1 MKTQLYKYDGTPLFE
16 VIVDGTSTQDWS
28 LMSDNKLSV
37 SFELEECVVL
47 TAGCYIDFDDAR
59 FYLLNEYK
67 PTMICSSV
75 WKYDLT
81 LGDAASWLSITL
93 ALKTIDGENTP
104 LFKYTAP
111 AAEHA
116 AIIVANLNRRMGT
129 DQWKVGSVISTEN
142 IAIDYSGK
150 YCSDV
155 LQEIVDA
162 KNTEWWIDGMTLNIG
177 RAEFGESVTLGYM
190 NGVLGDIVCD
200 TAGDM
205 RSYAYLFP
213 IGSTRN
219 IDPTKYGHDRL
230 QLPSGLKSVPINPE
244 QGVAELVEEAAFA
257 HIYPRYEGTVSAVRY
272 TTAKNEDDT
281 SFLIYY
287 IKDIAIPFNP
297 NEFEIPGLVKHIT
310 FQSGELMG
318 QEFEV
323 NYSADS
329 NEFELITRWTGDIQL
344 PGGVLVPA
352 VGDKYVVWNIS
363 MPDVYYTIASHE
375 LLDAARAYAADA
387 IKDVSVYK
395 VKLDYIDVQER
406 GLKLRPGQRVRLQSD
421 EYFASGY
428 YDSRI
433 TRITRNITYPDEL
446 SVDISAVR
454 VVGTLSRLQASIQK
468 TENVVAQFSGQLPA
482 IIKSNDDTSAND
494 SSVYTSAKSEKEFLN
509 KRKGGRVAAPVT
521 FDEVTE
527 FLEGLVAHKYIKIG
541 NGYLKY
547 NDELGVWEMVGDL
560 VVTGAVTMF
569 GSLSGFTPSTV
580 TEAVE
585 VDGTTI
591 VKTRNSQGQWQLTA
605 IGGGGSGGSGGGLT
619 AAEVNALIEAA
630 LVPYALKTAIPTD
643 NNQLSNSAGYITA
656 SALTGYASEQW
667 VSNQGYAKQSSLD
680 GVDNRLKSVETFFAT
695 SDTDNLV
702 NKWAE
707 IVAFLNAT
715 EGDTLDNILKTKAN
729 QSALDDAV
737 ASLTTEIGKKWTQ
750 NDAKIANWDSAYGWG
765 NHANAGYAA
774 KTYVDG
780 ELAKYVKLSTAQD
793 ISAQHNFVNGL
804 KIGGLGITKSQ
815 DDVIYVDANLVVR
828 GAVTMFGSGATIA
841 PSIWASIPFDDTMEW
856 NGSEWSVVGGGS
868 GSVNEATVNN
878 LIYEYLTKNSYA
890 KISDISSALTGYATQ
905 TWVEGKKYLTGIT
918 SSMVTTALGYT
929 PYNSANFTKANIK
942 STLGISDWA
951 LAATKPSYTAAEV
964 GALSLNGGTISGN
977 LSLKETNSIILRPSL
992 STHYSGIG
1000 YDTKGDE
1007 CIAIWAKNAAT
1018 RLRWHAGINLVEGV
1032 TINSMMGITPDF
1044 EISKASGI
1052 AEGYIGGHAIIHSGN
1067 IGSYNAGSATKLAT
1081 PRTIWGQSFDGTGNV
1096 SGLLTDV
1103 DGIRGSTTNGGYI
1116 GDRNKGLGATD
1127 GGSMIY
1133 NYSSSPITF
1142 HIAGFE
1148 YMRITNGGNVAIG
1161 GTTADAKL
1169 HVHGDAR
1176 IGGMLNITS
1185 NNTPAIVLTD
1195 SSRQESSIAFKG
1207 TGGNEWYVGKG
1218 VGDIND
1224 FFGIYNAYKGNAL
1237 VIDNN
1242 SDVTIYGNL
1251 LTTGNI
1257 EGGIFGLRNS
1267 NPDNPLLRLTVGN
1280 QNYYVQ
1286 ATSDG
1291 IYLGPTSTLSLK
1303 VDANGNT
1310 TINGYL
1316 LATGAITMFSQ
1327 LSMKNVINYDGLSLA
1342 QLSQIKPAR
1351 FTWKDGRDN
1360 RIHVG
1365 GIADY
1370 IQPIIPEVVY
1380 ETTDK
1385 ELTVDYGSA
1394 AFYIGTSLI
1403 KPVVE
1408 LWEVKDKQQQEIE
1421 SLKKRV
1427 EYLENENRQFRAS

>member
-16 VIVDGTSTQDWS
+16 VIIDDTSTQDWS

-47 TAGCYIDFDDAR
+47 TAGCYIDFDGTR

-116 AIIVANLNRRMGT
+116 AIIVANLNRRMDT

-272 TTAKNEDDT
+272 TTAKNEDGT

-287 IKDIAIPFNP
+287 IKDTAIPFNP
-297 NEFEIPGLVKHIT
+297 NEFGIPGLVKHIT

-406 GLKLRPGQRVRLQSD
+406 GLKLRPGQRVRLLSN
-421 EYFASGY
+421 EYFASGH

-433 TRITRNITYPDEL
+433 TRITRNIAYPDEL

-454 VVGTLSRLQASIQK
+454 VVGTLSKLQASIQK

-509 KRKGGRVAAPVT
+509 KRKGGRVAAPVI

-541 NGYLKY
+541 NGYLRY

-560 VVTGAVTMF
+560 LVTGAVTMF
-569 GSLSGFTPSTV
+569 GSLSGFKPSTIMD
-580 TEAVE
+580 AVQ
-585 VDGTTI
+585 VDGKTI
-591 VKTRNSQGQWQLTA
+591 VKNAAGQLQVL
-605 IGGGGSGGSGGGLT
+605 GGGGGTGGGLT
-619 AAEVNALIEAA
+619 AAEVNLLIEKA
-630 LVPYALKTAIPTD
+630 LKPYALATSIPTD
-643 NNQLSNSAGYITA
+643 NKQLSNGAGY
-656 SALTGYASEQW
+656 
-667 VSNQGYAKQSSLD
+667 
-680 GVDNRLKSVETFFAT
+680 
-695 SDTDNLV
+695 
-702 NKWAE
+702 
-707 IVAFLNAT
+707 
-715 EGDTLDNILKTKAN
+715 
-729 QSALDDAV
+729 
-737 ASLTTEIGKKWTQ
+737 TT
-750 NDAKIANWDSAYGWG
+750 
-765 NHANAGYAA
+765 
-774 KTYVDG
+774 
-780 ELAKYVKLSTAQD
+780 
-793 ISAQHNFVNGL
+793 
-804 KIGGLGITKSQ
+804 
-815 DDVIYVDANLVVR
+815 
-828 GAVTMFGSGATIA
+828 
-841 PSIWASIPFDDTMEW
+841 
-856 NGSEWSVVGGGS
+856 
-868 GSVNEATVNN
+868 
-878 LIYEYLTKNSYA
+878 
-890 KISDISSALTGYATQ
+890 ISDISSALVGYATQ
-905 TWVEGKKYLTGIT
+905 SWVGDNYL
-918 SSMVTTALGYT
+918 A
-929 PYNSANFTKANIK
+929 K
-942 STLGISDWA
+942 
-951 LAATKPSYTAAEV
+951 
-964 GALSLNGGTISGN
+964 NGGAIEGV
-977 LSLKETNSIILRPSL
+977 LELNS
-992 STHYSGIG
+992 T
-1000 YDTKGDE
+1000 
-1007 CIAIWAKNAAT
+1007 NAARSIRFNT
-1018 RLRWHAGINLVEGV
+1018 TSGSSWLFVNSGEWYVTNIGWGAEYNL
-1032 TINSMMGITPDF
+1032 
-1044 EISKASGI
+1044 
-1052 AEGYIGGHAIIHSGN
+1052 IHSGN
-1067 IGSYNAGSATKLAT
+1067 IGQQSVNRAASAGAADSANIATRFESVSLGITDLNEYKNTGAYNFYSSVNAPNSYISNMLVLRYSPDWGSQIVFDSEKNIFVRNWRDSGGVFDTNWRTVAFTDSNVASATKLAT
-1081 PRTIWGQSFDGTGNV
+1081 PRTIWGQGFDGTQDLNKSLIIGNTQ
-1096 SGLLTDV
+1096 SSLLAAWQE
-1103 DGIRGSTTNGGYI
+1103 YI
-1116 GDRNKGLGATD
+1116 GICATGTGLSGWVAEFGNGTKGILLGCRGNNYDIPSIGTVSATD
-1127 GGSMIY
+1127 
-1133 NYSSSPITF
+1133 
-1142 HIAGFE
+1142 IA
-1148 YMRITNGGNVAIG
+1148 IAPDGGNVVIGGTETGSCKLRIATTRSDTFSWVLGDLASKSDFALEFNYNDVYRYGLYSAINYFSGDVGLQVGRSDGETTVYNLVLNPLGGNIAIG

-1169 HVHGDAR
+1169 HVHGNSRYEGYLYTKDSFVNTLAR
-1176 IGGMLNITS
+1176 DYSGPWARGVEWIGIGDTINASIAAYSNNSIIEYINITANGDFS
-1185 NNTPAIVLTD
+1185 NLGI
-1195 SSRQESSIAFKG
+1195 R
-1207 TGGNEWYVGKG
+1207 
-1218 VGDIND
+1218 
-1224 FFGIYNAYKGNAL
+1224 IYNSGL
-1237 VIDNN
+1237 ITLGGDT
-1242 SDVTIYGNL
+1242 TINGNL
-1251 LTTGNI
+1251 LTTGVITTPQISIDGLAAYKLQDDTLFIDANVVVRGAISMFGVNTLTEMESI
-1257 EGGIFGLRNS
+1257 EQ
-1267 NPDNPLLRLTVGN
+1267 RL
-1280 QNYYVQ
+1280 
-1286 ATSDG
+1286 
-1291 IYLGPTSTLSLK
+1291 LSLEQR
-1303 VDANGNT
+1303 VE
-1310 TINGYL
+1310 
-1316 LATGAITMFSQ
+1316 Q
-1327 LSMKNVINYDGLSLA
+1327 LSA
-1342 QLSQIKPAR
+1342 
-1351 FTWKDGRDN
+1351 
-1360 RIHVG
+1360 
-1365 GIADY
+1365 
-1370 IQPIIPEVVY
+1370 
-1380 ETTDK
+1380 
-1385 ELTVDYGSA
+1385 
-1394 AFYIGTSLI
+1394 
-1403 KPVVE
+1403 
-1408 LWEVKDKQQQEIE
+1408 
-1421 SLKKRV
+1421 
-1427 EYLENENRQFRAS
+1427 